1 MSHLSSPL
9 AVGYNESPMRIF
21 FAGPL
26 TDLKNPEETK
36 AFYRRLAD
44 TARANRFEYFWAFLN
59 GTDPVLNPNVTPHEV
74 YSVDTKQLSQSDLM
88 VAYMGE
94 PSTGTGIEIEYAN
107 THNIPVYILYEK
119 GKRVSRM
126 LRGCPAV
133 KKEIVFTD
141 ADDAILQFDMLLKT
155 LKIR

>member
-1 MSHLSSPL
+1 
-9 AVGYNESPMRIF
+9 MRIF

-26 TDLKNPEETK
+26 TDLKNPVKTK

-44 TARANRFEYFWAFLN
+44 VAKANGHDYFWAFLN
-59 GTDPVLNPNVTPHEV
+59 GNDPILNPDVLPTDI
-74 YSVDTKQLSQSDLM
+74 YQSDIAQLSKSDVM

-94 PSTGTGIEIEYAN
+94 PSIGTGIEIEYAN
-107 THNIPVYILYEK
+107 AHTIPVYILYEK

-133 KKEIVFTD
+133 KKEIVFTSPED
-141 ADDAILQFDMLLKT
+141 ALKQFDTLLSQ
-155 LKIR
+155 LRP

>member
-1 MSHLSSPL
+1 
-9 AVGYNESPMRIF
+9 MRIF

-26 TDLKNPEETK
+26 TDLKNPVKTK

-44 TARANRFEYFWAFLN
+44 IAVENGHHYYWAFLK
-59 GTDPVLNPNVTPHEV
+59 GTDPIKNPDVSPQEV
-74 YSVDTKQLSQSDLM
+74 YKVDTYQLKHSDCM

-94 PSTGTGIEIEYAN
+94 PSIGTGIEIEFAN
-107 THNIPVYILYEK
+107 THHIPVYIMYEK

-133 KKEIVFTD
+133 KKEIVFTSQKD
-141 ADDAILQFDMLLKT
+141 AFTKLNTLLSQ
-155 LKIR
+155 LPH